1 MTLWIRVGTLL
12 ILAALQL
19 SSMQILASASVPP
32 SVLIA
37 SAIAWTVL
45 LGFPAVLIPLFAL
58 ILVTDGVLFGGVEP
72 LSAYYIGIAYTTIFI
87 MKRTLVGDRT
97 SLSFL
102 MLTLFSGAASACW
115 PVFVWVSDLL
125 IPMESVN
132 MEPMSVGSLLL
143 GGIIGCT
150 VYPIVFA
157 LLSRSERMIREI
169 RQDAQFSVK

>member
-1 MTLWIRVGTLL
+1 MTFWIRLATLL
-12 ILAALQL
+12 ILVALHL
-19 SSMQILASASVPP
+19 SSVQILTLVSVPP

-58 ILVTDGVLFGGVEP
+58 IVLADSVLFGGIEM
-72 LSAYYIGIAYTTIFI
+72 LSVYYIGIAYATIFI
-87 MKRTLVGDRT
+87 MKRTLVGDKT
-97 SLSFL
+97 GLSFFV
-102 MLTLFSGAASACW
+102 LTLFSGVASAGF
-115 PVFVWVSDLL
+115 PIFVWVSDLL
-125 IPMESVN
+125 IPMEGID
-132 MEPMSVGSLLL
+132 MEPLSLGGLLL
-143 GGIIGCT
+143 SGIIGCA

>member
-1 MTLWIRVGTLL
+1 MTFWIRLGTLL
-12 ILAALQL
+12 ILVALHL
-19 SSMQILASASVPP
+19 SSVPVLAFVSVPP

-58 ILVTDGVLFGGVEP
+58 ILLTDSVLFGGVEM
-72 LSAYYIGIAYTTIFI
+72 LSVYYIGIAYATIFI
-87 MKRTLVGDRT
+87 MKRTLVGDKT
-97 SLSFL
+97 GLSFF
-102 MLTLFSGAASACW
+102 MLTLFSGVASACW

-132 MEPMSVGSLLL
+132 MEPLSVGSLLL
-143 GGIIGCT
+143 GGIIGCV